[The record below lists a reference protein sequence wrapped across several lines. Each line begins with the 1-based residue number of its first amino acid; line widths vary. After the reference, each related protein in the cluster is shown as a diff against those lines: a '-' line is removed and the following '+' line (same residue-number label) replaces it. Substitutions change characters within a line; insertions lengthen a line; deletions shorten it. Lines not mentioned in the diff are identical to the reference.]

1 MGTDPDPGSLSHL
14 IALAV
19 PAGTGGDP
27 FAASLAE
34 IAPIGIAWS
43 VVLISTLIL
52 LNAFF
57 AMAEI
62 ALVSLRK
69 TRIKQLIEEG
79 SHRARTVQRLVE
91 DPTRLLAT
99 VQIGVTLVGFFAS
112 AAGAVTLAQPLAS
125 VLERTGIPIVAG
137 NAAGLAVFL
146 VTLVIGYF
154 SLVVG
159 EISPKSLALQ
169 YAEKVALWSAGPLLL
184 LSIILHPLVRVV
196 TWSSNLLVR
205 PFGGTA
211 TFSPPV
217 VTEEELK
224 MLVSAGEEEGVLEEE
239 EREMIHSIFEFTDT
253 VVRKVMVPRIDMK
266 SVDVEAPIEELLD
279 VIMNAGHS
287 RVPVYEEDVDHIVG
301 IVHAKDILRGL
312 HEHDKNITIRQLMR
326 PPFII
331 PENKMIDELLAEF
344 KKSKIQ
350 LAIVV
355 DEYGGTAGLVTIE
368 DLLEEIVGDI
378 MDEYDVEE
386 PMVEVIDANTS
397 IVDARM
403 PIDEINEQMDLELP
417 EEEFDT
423 IGGFVFGLFGK
434 QPHLGESVEYD
445 GAELTIE
452 KTDGRRIHKIKI
464 TKVHSAQSEEAG
476 APSRSQE

>member
-1 MGTDPDPGSLSHL
+1 ML
-14 IALAV
+14 AQAV
-19 PAGTGGDP
+19 PIGT
-27 FAASLAE
+27 ATSSNLATSLAQL
-34 IAPIGIAWS
+34 APVGIAWS
-43 VVLISTLIL
+43 LVLILGLIL

-62 ALVSLRK
+62 ALVSVRK

-79 SHRARTVQRLVE
+79 VQRARTVQKLVE

-112 AAGAVTLAQPLAS
+112 AAGAVTLAQPVANLF
-125 VLERTGIPIVAG
+125 ERAGIPLLAE
-137 NAAGLAVFL
+137 NAAGVAVFL
-146 VTLVIGYF
+146 VTLIIGYL

-169 YAEKVALWSAGPLLL
+169 HAERVALWSAGPLMF
-184 LSIILHPLVRVV
+184 LSVVLYPLIRIV

-211 TFSPPV
+211 SFSPPV

-224 MLVSAGEEEGVLEEE
+224 MLVEAGEEEGVLEEE

-266 SVDVEAPIEELLD
+266 TVDVEAPIDELLD
-279 VIMNAGHS
+279 VIMGAGHS
-287 RVPVYEEDVDHIVG
+287 RVPVYEENIDHIVG
-301 IVHAKDILRGL
+301 VVHAKDILRGL
-312 HEHDKNITIRQLMR
+312 HEHEKNITIRQLMR
-326 PPFII
+326 PPYII
-331 PENKMIDELLAEF
+331 PENKKVDELLAEF

-386 PMVEVIDANTS
+386 PMVEVIDENTS

-403 PIDEINEQMDLELP
+403 PIDEINEQMDLDLP

-434 QPHLGESVEYD
+434 QPYQGESVEYD
-445 GAELTIE
+445 GAQLTIE
-452 KTDGRRIHKIKI
+452 KTDGRRIHKVKI
-464 TKVHSAQSEEAG
+464 VKTHPAEPEQASAESEARE
-476 APSRSQE
+476 

>member
-1 MGTDPDPGSLSHL
+1 VSV
-14 IALAV
+14 AQ
-19 PAGTGGDP
+19 
-27 FAASLAE
+27 
-34 IAPIGIAWS
+34 IAPSGIAWS
-43 VVLISTLIL
+43 VVLITALIM

-62 ALVSLRK
+62 ALVSVRK

-79 SHRARTVQRLVE
+79 VQRARTVQRLGE

-112 AAGAVTLAQPLAS
+112 AAGAVTLAQPVA
-125 VLERTGIPIVAG
+125 VLFERTGVPLLAE
-137 NAAGLAVFL
+137 NSAGLAVFI
-146 VTLVIGYF
+146 VTLVIGYL

-159 EISPKSLALQ
+159 EISPKSLALRN
-169 YAEKVALWSAGPLLL
+169 AEKVALWSAGPLMF
-184 LSIILHPLVRVV
+184 LSYVLCPVIRIV
-196 TWSSNLLVR
+196 TSTSNLLVR

-211 TFSPPV
+211 SFSPPV

-224 MLVSAGEEEGVLEEE
+224 MLVEAGEEDGVLEEE
-239 EREMIHSIFEFTDT
+239 ERDMIHSIFEFTDT
-253 VVRKVMVPRIDMK
+253 VVRKVMIPRIDMK
-266 SVDVEAPIEELLD
+266 TVDAEAPIEELLD
-279 VIMNAGHS
+279 VIMQEGHS
-287 RVPVYEEDVDHIVG
+287 RIPVYEEDVDHIVG
-301 IVHAKDILRGL
+301 IVHAKDVLRGL
-312 HEHDKNITIRQLMR
+312 HEHDRNINIRELMR
-326 PPFII
+326 PPYII
-331 PENKMIDELLAEF
+331 PENKKVDELLAEF

-355 DEYGGTAGLVTIE
+355 DEYGGTAGLVTVE
-368 DLLEEIVGDI
+368 DLIEEIVGDI

-386 PMVEVIDANTS
+386 PMVEVIDETTS

-403 PIDEINEQMDLELP
+403 PIDEINEQIGLDLP

-452 KTDGRRIHKIKI
+452 KTDGRRIHKVKI
-464 TKVHSAQSEEAG
+464 VKIQHPEAEESESEAQTRE
-476 APSRSQE
+476 

>member
-1 MGTDPDPGSLSHL
+1 MIPV
-14 IALAV
+14 AY
-19 PAGTGGDP
+19 AGDG
-27 FAASLAE
+27 AASVAQ
-34 IAPIGIAWS
+34 IAPTGIAWS
-43 VVLISTLIL
+43 VVLIVALIL

-62 ALVSLRK
+62 ALVSVRK
-69 TRIKQLIEEG
+69 TRIKQLIDEG
-79 SHRARTVQRLVE
+79 VHRARTVQRLVE

-112 AAGAVTLAQPLAS
+112 AAAAVTLAQPVAA
-125 VLERTGIPIVAG
+125 VFERTGIPLLAE

-146 VTLVIGYF
+146 VTLVVGYL

-159 EISPKSLALQ
+159 EISPKSLALRN
-169 YAEKVALWSAGPLLL
+169 AEKVALWSAGPLML
-184 LSIILHPLVRVV
+184 LSYVLYPVIKIV
-196 TWSSNLLVR
+196 TWTSNLLVR

-211 TFSPPV
+211 SFSPPV

-224 MLVSAGEEEGVLEEE
+224 MLVEAGEEEGVLEEE

-266 SVDVEAPIEELLD
+266 TVDVEAPVDELLD
-279 VIMNAGHS
+279 VIMQAGHS
-287 RVPVYEEDVDHIVG
+287 RIPIYEEDVDHIVG
-301 IVHAKDILRGL
+301 IVHAKDLLRAL
-312 HEHDKNITIRQLMR
+312 HENHREEIMIRELMR
-326 PPFII
+326 PPYII
-331 PENKMIDELLAEF
+331 PENKKVDELLAEF

-386 PMVEVIDANTS
+386 PMVEVIDENTS

-403 PIDEINEQMDLELP
+403 PIDEINEQMDLDLP

-423 IGGFVFGLFGK
+423 VGGFVFGLFGK
-434 QPHLGESVEYD
+434 QPLLGESVEYD
-445 GAELTIE
+445 GAELIIE
-452 KTDGRRIHKIKI
+452 KTDGRRIQKVKVIKI
-464 TKVHSAQSEEAG
+464 QHPESEEAEAG
-476 APSRSQE
+476 SEVRE

>member
-1 MGTDPDPGSLSHL
+1 
-14 IALAV
+14 
-19 PAGTGGDP
+19 
-27 FAASLAE
+27 
-34 IAPIGIAWS
+34 
-43 VVLISTLIL
+43 
-52 LNAFF
+52 
-57 AMAEI
+57 MAEI
-62 ALVSLRK
+62 SLVTVRR

-79 SHRARTVQRLVE
+79 DSRAKTVHRLME

-99 VQIGVTLVGFFAS
+99 VQVGITLVGFFAS
-112 AAGAVTLAQPLAS
+112 AAGAVTLAGPLAS
-125 VLERTGIPIVAG
+125 LLRTTSVPIIAG
-137 NAAGLAVFL
+137 SATGLAVTI
-146 VTLVIGYF
+146 VTLIIGF
-154 SLVVG
+154 VTLVVG

-169 YAEKVALWSAGPLLL
+169 HTEKFALWMAGPLLFF
-184 LSIILHPLVRVV
+184 SYILHPVIKIV
-196 TWSSNLLVR
+196 TVSSNLLVR

-211 TFSPPV
+211 SFSPPV

-224 MLVSAGEEEGVLEEE
+224 MLVEAGEEEGVLEEE

-266 SVDVEAPIEELLD
+266 TVDVEAPIEELLD

-287 RVPVYEEDVDHIVG
+287 RVPVYEEDVDNIVG

-326 PPFII
+326 PPFMI

-434 QPHLGESVEYD
+434 QPHQGESVEYD
-445 GAELTIE
+445 GAELIVE

-464 TKVHSAQSEEAG
+464 VKTHAEHEKSEAET
-476 APSRSQE
+476 